1 MLLDNR
7 NFNIYTTSIVVW
19 RSSVMQIE
27 LDQKKIARSGG
38 STVLYLSNDAKKYI
52 HEGDLVD
59 YQVIL
64 DDNVVKIF
72 ITKKLFN
79 FTLEDIKNLVK
90 KHEFEIEYDKT
101 LDHILVFNAI
111 KNHLSLSYTKNVNEK
126 ISPANIALSL
136 TWPDVNDYEKY
147 KHVTEQIDQLK
158 NKYDLITRTEGDLD
172 VINILKEPSRYKV
185 DIVEA
190 LKLLKK
196 AGKKIGLS
204 AVIRF
209 DDGKDDL
216 NRISSALN
224 ELMTLDSKIS
234 FQ

>member
-1 MLLDNR
+1 M
-7 NFNIYTTSIVVW
+7 
-19 RSSVMQIE
+19 
-27 LDQKKIARSGG
+27 
-38 STVLYLSNDAKKYI
+38 
-52 HEGDLVD
+52 
-59 YQVIL
+59 
-64 DDNVVKIF
+64 
-72 ITKKLFN
+72 
-79 FTLEDIKNLVK
+79 
-90 KHEFEIEYDKT
+90 
-101 LDHILVFNAI
+101 
-111 KNHLSLSYTKNVNEK
+111 
-126 ISPANIALSL
+126 
-136 TWPDVNDYEKY
+136 NDYEKY